1 MRLEFPKPN
10 SVNSRREDNVI
21 FYDYGGTFFFANSCN
36 FPPSIRGQ
44 SCQSEFMRFP
54 HKIFAA
60 PLQEEEMNSNIRTFS
75 KKFILTW
82 GPPPYV
88 NYVSWE
94 GRVRWNFLHKVN
106 RGEKIRF
113 SKIHFM
119 SILASI
125 HGHGIH

>member
-1 MRLEFPKPN
+1 MVVHSFLLTRAIFPRQ
-10 SVNSRREDNVI
+10 S
-21 FYDYGGTFFFANSCN
+21 
-36 FPPSIRGQ
+36 RGQ

-75 KKFILTW
+75 EKFILTR

-94 GRVRWNFLHKVN
+94 GRVRWNFLRKVN
-106 RGEKIRF
+106 HGKKIRF
-113 SKIHFM
+113 SKIHYM